1 MADSNKTRFSVN
13 YETVLG
19 DGGTTAWFELG
30 ILSESLKS
38 DLTLASSDTMRS
50 SRDVP
55 GLHLTDK
62 GVSGSINADFRYLGE
77 HHGLVPRVIGTAL
90 WSASTPTTI
99 CTNLTTTIY
108 GSTNIIST
116 TPHSTPFDVAAVVGQ
131 WIYITGA
138 ANAASNGF
146 HKVAAVSTTDTITVE
161 TDLLATEVGVDLT
174 IVMFAQ
180 VVNGDTVSS
189 FALQREYT
197 DLSNES
203 VMFKGLTWG
212 GYSIDASGTD
222 TVKISYDLIGLT
234 ETSESTP
241 ETVGGALDPTPV
253 FTTTEGVKFVRLD
266 AADVTVLSFQFQ
278 VANNFRQKKVLGTLG
293 STDFNFGDF
302 EVTGSM
308 QMYFADS
315 TEYDKFLDQ
324 DEVSLAICFSD
335 DQGDYGGDGFLY
347 DFPKVKFTDGQRMAG
362 GRNQDIIADFSWQA
376 LYDADEDLTLRI
388 ALIQ

>member
-1 MADSNKTRFSVN
+1 MADSNKTRFSIS
-13 YETVLG
+13 YESVLG
-19 DGGTTAWFELG
+19 DGGTSTWRELG
-30 ILSESLKS
+30 LLSESLKS

-62 GVSGSINADFRYLGE
+62 GVSGSINADFRKAGE
-77 HHGLVPRVIGTAL
+77 HHNCVIKAIGSAL

-99 CTNLTTTIY
+99 GTNLTCSINGATEAIDPENE
-108 GSTNIIST
+108 GNSFAA
-116 TPHSTPFDVAAVVGQ
+116 TPVVGQ
-131 WIYITGA
+131 WIYVTGA
-138 ANAASNGF
+138 TQSAVNGF
-146 HKVAAVSTTDTITVE
+146 HKIAAVSGTNWLKVE
-161 TDLLATEVGVDLT
+161 EDLAGSTESLT
-174 IVMFAQ
+174 IVMLPQA
-180 VVNGDTVSS
+180 VNGDTVSS

-222 TVKISYDLIGLT
+222 TVKISYDLIGQT
-234 ETSESTP
+234 ETTESTA
-241 ETVGGALDPTPV
+241 ETIDTALNPTPV

-335 DQGDYGGDGFLY
+335 DQGDYGGDGFLF

>member
-62 GVSGSINADFRYLGE
+62 GVSGSINADFRYHGE
-77 HHGLVPRVIGTAL
+77 HQNFVPKAIGSAL
-90 WSASTPTTI
+90 WSGGSPTTI

>member
-19 DGGTTAWFELG
+19 DGGTTTWRELG

-62 GVSGSINADFRYLGE
+62 GVSGSINADFRKAGE
-77 HHGLVPRVIGTAL
+77 HHNSVVKAIGATV

-99 CTNLTTTIY
+99 ASADAVSVTQ
-108 GSTNIIST
+108 STKQFALDTGTWDAN
-116 TPHSTPFDVAAVVGQ
+116 PVVGQ
-131 WIYITGA
+131 WLYITGA
-138 ANAASNGF
+138 ANAATNGF
-146 HKVAAVSTTDTITVE
+146 HKVATVTGSDTFTVDE
-161 TDLLATEVGVDLT
+161 TLGANEAGVTLT
-174 IVMFAQ
+174 IVMFGQ

-189 FALQREYT
+189 FAIQREYT

-203 VMFKGLTWG
+203 VMFKGLAWG

-222 TVKISYDLIGLT
+222 TVKISYDLIGQT
-234 ETSESTP
+234 ETTESTA
-241 ETVGGALDPTPV
+241 ETIDTALDPTPV

-335 DQGDYGGDGFLY
+335 DQGDYGGDGFLF

-388 ALIQ
+388 ANLS

>member
-1 MADSNKTRFSVN
+1 MADSNKTRFSIS
-13 YETVLG
+13 YESVLG
-19 DGGTTAWFELG
+19 DGGTSTWRELG

-62 GVSGSINADFRYLGE
+62 GVSGSINADFRYHGE
-77 HHGLVPRVIGTAL
+77 HQNFVPKAIGSAL
-90 WSASTPTTI
+90 WSGGSPTTI

-335 DQGDYGGDGFLY
+335 DQGDYGGDGFLF

>member
-62 GVSGSINADFRYLGE
+62 GVSGSINADFRYEGE
-77 HHGLVPRVIGTAL
+77 HIRFIARAIGATS
-90 WSASTPTTI
+90 WSDDTPTTI
-99 CTNLTTTIY
+99 ASADAVSVTQ
-108 GSTNIIST
+108 STKQFALDTGTWDAN
-116 TPHSTPFDVAAVVGQ
+116 PVVGQ

-146 HKVAAVSTTDTITVE
+146 HKVATVTGSDTFTVDETLGANEAGVS
-161 TDLLATEVGVDLT
+161 LT
-174 IVMFAQ
+174 IVMFGQA
-180 VVNGDTVSS
+180 VNGDTVSS

-222 TVKISYDLIGLT
+222 TVKISYDLIGQT
-234 ETSESTP
+234 ETTESTA
-241 ETVGGALDPTPV
+241 EDIDTALSPTPV

>member
-1 MADSNKTRFSVN
+1 MADSNKTRFSIS
-13 YETVLG
+13 YESVLG
-19 DGGTTAWFELG
+19 DGGTSTWRELG
-30 ILSESLKS
+30 LLSESLKS

-62 GVSGSINADFRYLGE
+62 GVSGSINADFRKAGE
-77 HHGLVPRVIGTAL
+77 HHNCVIKAIGSAL

-99 CTNLTTTIY
+99 ASAGACYIHQANQRYTLNAGTWV
-108 GSTNIIST
+108 NN
-116 TPHSTPFDVAAVVGQ
+116 PVVGQ
-131 WIYITGA
+131 WVYISGA
-138 ANAASNGF
+138 VNAASNGF
-146 HKVAAVSTTDTITVE
+146 HKVATVTGSTIFTVDEALGSGEAAAV
-161 TDLLATEVGVDLT
+161 LT
-174 IVMFAQ
+174 IVMLPQA
-180 VVNGDTVSS
+180 VNGDTVSS

-222 TVKISYDLIGLT
+222 TVKISYDLIGQT
-234 ETSESTP
+234 ETTESTA
-241 ETVGGALDPTPV
+241 ETIDTALDPTPV

-335 DQGDYGGDGFLY
+335 DQGDYGGDGFLF

>member
-1 MADSNKTRFSVN
+1 VGAGEGVNEAD
-13 YETVLG
+13 
-19 DGGTTAWFELG
+19 
-30 ILSESLKS
+30 
-38 DLTLASSDTMRS
+38 
-50 SRDVP
+50 
-55 GLHLTDK
+55 
-62 GVSGSINADFRYLGE
+62 
-77 HHGLVPRVIGTAL
+77 
-90 WSASTPTTI
+90 
-99 CTNLTTTIY
+99 
-108 GSTNIIST
+108 
-116 TPHSTPFDVAAVVGQ
+116 
-131 WIYITGA
+131 
-138 ANAASNGF
+138 
-146 HKVAAVSTTDTITVE
+146 
-161 TDLLATEVGVDLT
+161 VDLT